1 MVNLQPV
8 GAAADHAG
16 LVALVDEGSEPAPVP
31 TAPDPSSLFPGT
43 LPVPFPFAFGA
54 SAGRVED
61 VVAAGAEIAEGAQGV
76 LQGVILALTGA
87 NVARIE
93 PLLELGGVDA
103 DRGSRAGA
111 DLDGRQLP
119 GGDLVAHRALRLLQV
134 TGDFRDSQ
142 KLGFFEQIH
151 LCAKFSLL

>member
-93 PLLELGGVDA
+93 PLLRA
-103 DRGSRAGA
+103 RRGRTRIGARGPVLILMAGSCPEAILSRSVRS
-111 DLDGRQLP
+111 DCCR
-119 GGDLVAHRALRLLQV
+119 
-134 TGDFRDSQ
+134 
-142 KLGFFEQIH
+142 
-151 LCAKFSLL
+151 